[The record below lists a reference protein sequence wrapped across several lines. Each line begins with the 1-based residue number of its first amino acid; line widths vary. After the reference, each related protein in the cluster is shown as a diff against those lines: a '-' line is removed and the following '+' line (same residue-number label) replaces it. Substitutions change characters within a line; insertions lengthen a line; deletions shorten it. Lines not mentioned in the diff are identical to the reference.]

1 MIEFN
6 TKDIKDVDSEINKLI
21 EFIKSDR
28 KNATDE
34 NIKKLKDLEFESK
47 YRKEFQPKGINRH
60 KAFVEMFA

>member
-1 MIEFN
+1 MSEFN
-6 TKDIKDVDSEINKLI
+6 TKDIKDVNSEINKLI

-34 NIKKLKDLEFESK
+34 NIQKLKDLEFESK
-47 YRKEFQPKGINRH
+47 YRKEFKPKGINRY